1 MSVFLYKSESKRL
14 TNVKERDNIM
24 SGDVKFDICRKENER
39 VVVKVFLRVMSKFSL
54 VDAKHG
60 LYFIE
65 VRRER
70 D

>member
-39 VVVKVFLRVMSKFSL
+39 VVVKVFLAIMSKFSP
-54 VDAKHG
+54 
-60 LYFIE
+60 
-65 VRRER
+65 
-70 D
+70 